1 MDRTASPHDP
11 EFLADLYRFACF
23 LHGRDTALEVVESAL
38 RALQGKPEAREGQR
52 AARFLFARIARTKR
66 GVGNCDRLAAGLRI
80 CAPFPV
86 ADQARVVGCKP
97 SEFQKMLARE
107 PEMDVEVLREELA
120 PDGDARTALAAW
132 EEPELLHRR
141 PGRGWQEPAVYALGF
156 AFFLLVG
163 LGLWM
168 FLSRSDGFP
177 GEIEVRRL
185 LETGSAAGAE
195 EYEPVELPLGTMGDW
210 LALNGVEG
218 FWMPPE
224 LAGDKTVAARIFTHQ
239 NVRVAAVALPERQ
252 MMVYIF
258 DGAALG
264 VEVRPT
270 GVWRLF
276 SQGKNAGAIAQ
287 RGRVCVMA
295 AIRGT
300 PAELRQSLRSKSAR
314 NS

>member
-1 MDRTASPHDP
+1 MEAVER
-11 EFLADLYRFACF
+11 
-23 LHGRDTALEVVESAL
+23 ALQ
-38 RALQGKPEAREGQR
+38 ALQGKPEAREGQR
-52 AARFLFARIARTKR
+52 AARFLFARIARTAR
-66 GVGNCDRLAAGLRI
+66 GRRGASGEEEESEVLKPLRNLGACERLTVALRI

-86 ADQARVVGCKP
+86 ADQARVLGCRP
-97 SEFQKMLARE
+97 SEFEKTLARG
-107 PEMDVEVLREELA
+107 PGMDVEVLRKELA
-120 PDGDARTALAAW
+120 PGPDARMELEAW
-132 EEPELLHRR
+132 EDPERLLRR

-264 VEVRPT
+264 VEVRPA